1 MAWDYPPASY
11 IAIVMCRANVYFCWR
26 YAFLEHMRTRLLNP
40 GALSA
45 VEKFASASAAL
56 LACASNFW
64 LLLWVIVTMP
74 SPSNLTPA
82 TRRPASREAEF
93 RARFVLCQ
101 GPGDGN
107 WKLHTGIFVFYLS
120 ASYLACLGNYL
131 ESKNGKY
138 RRVPPPLHLS

>member
-1 MAWDYPPASY
+1 
-11 IAIVMCRANVYFCWR
+11 
-26 YAFLEHMRTRLLNP
+26 MR
-40 GALSA
+40 
-45 VEKFASASAAL
+45 FQL
-56 LACASNFW
+56 LAAAVGHCDYAQPFE
-64 LLLWVIVTMP
+64 P
-74 SPSNLTPA
+74 D
-82 TRRPASREAEF
+82 TRRPASREAAS

-138 RRVPPPLHLS
+138 RLAPPPLHLS